1 MAHDKLKHFMIGYF
15 ISLSIAL
22 IGFYG
27 IFLTLFIA
35 VAKEV
40 YDKLSGKGTP
50 EILDIVYTV
59 APAIIN
65 YVVFKNF

>member
-1 MAHDKLKHFMIGYF
+1 MIGYF

-65 YVVFKNF
+65 YVVFNNF